1 MSKMLTLSLARLSLK
16 NIPKNKLI
24 IGTNIVIFISL
35 FAILSSIIS
44 LTYEKKIEN
53 LNKRLTNEFANEIIY
68 NHWLSETPKNI
79 RNIESLISQVSREN
93 NYLVYLQSLND
104 RLITERDIT
113 LNPTI
118 NLIRFNNFHISSLE
132 DSLKDGLIVSSTASD
147 VENIIL
153 TKDLLKTMNDE
164 FFNQT
169 LKKGVWWMNY
179 SNSWSKRTDQQ
190 KMEGYKQALIIR
202 PFLIENLKRLIDL
215 NINFNLTY
223 YSKKK
228 NESKDKILSIKN
240 NIKKL
245 SKKESRSIF
254 IAFLIQLIIF
264 GIIQFFEFGFE
275 LIKKKKN

>member
-1 MSKMLTLSLARLSLK
+1 MSKMITLSLARLSLK

-104 RLITERDIT
+104 RLITERDLV

-118 NLIRFNNFHISSLE
+118 NLMRFNRFHISSLE

-169 LKKGVWWMNY
+169 LKKGVWWMSY
-179 SNSWSKRTDQQ
+179 SNSWSKRTDKQ
-190 KMEGYKQALIIR
+190 KMESYKEALIIR
-202 PFLIENLKRLIDL
+202 PFLIENLKNLIDL